1 MADEPKD
8 IQPPSAPSEDQAA
21 LDGMLAA
28 RSELLKDD
36 DPVGK
41 DYLADETPL
50 GTVDA
55 EGMLVQTPSALST
68 SIDDAGDDPQSV
80 AVDDMDL
87 DAMFSVPPEK
97 YQAPPPAEET
107 PAATLEEPV
116 ALPPLDAEAESP
128 MSQDEIDAIL
138 QAATT
143 PPPAPAALEE
153 TVEESA
159 PDAEPE
165 IEPEPSAIPAEQ
177 LDELKQL
184 AETEGPA
191 APPEREEP
199 AQHVLLDQSE
209 LDALVAGMAD
219 DAALVRK
226 EMDVPVV
233 GEGAPAEAVSLSQ
246 ENVDSLLGILDMA
259 PPVPAAEEAP
269 VAPVAEAAAPPAPAP
284 APAAAP
290 PAAPSQNEIS
300 QDMLD
305 ALIAAAATP
314 AQAAAEIGSENLA
327 AAATAADTG
336 PAVAPPGSAPAP
348 AKAAP
353 PATETDDL
361 DHLIDHAK
369 LKQHQ
374 QAAKAY
380 AATDPPAEK
389 VRGLPRAQSP
399 VLDFLSENAARVVA
413 SLAAG
418 LLVGGATFLWLYT
431 QQNQTPDLSIL
442 AAQRGSELEEAM
454 DAARKMIDEGEYTRA
469 AGLLEEAIDHAP
481 AGRERTD
488 AMFLRVEALYRG
500 VPDNAPLA
508 RFDAVQSEID
518 GVLAV
523 APDHP
528 RVPDAL
534 HWQARLHERGEL
546 PFAALDNY
554 DVLINRY
561 PEFAHMDEILVEGA
575 RLALSLGKPDIAARY
590 ADRLAQQFPDSPY
603 YPEAKLLQGDA
614 YARAGQRGAA
624 RQLYSE
630 SLRRDAPGEM
640 QAEAVLRLGRLAY
653 DEGNYDGAISQI
665 RSYLENTTTAVGND
679 AAYLLLAQALRKEGR
694 EEEARS
700 VLNNLLHFFPDSKL
714 LPDAYVELT
723 QTLEKLGERKG
734 ALQIANEGATRF
746 PENPQILKSLGEML
760 GLDGNPFSAATTLI
774 AAEEAGANDPAVL
787 LTAARHF
794 RTAGMLDES
803 QRTYDRLLSE
813 YGGSNES
820 FAGGVELAEMIYE
833 RGDSKRALERLEKIS
848 TATEGKPQQLPALLA
863 MADIYE
869 AVGLPER
876 VAEVS
881 EKAAGLTDDP
891 AVLARTAS
899 ALIKAGELAEGQEV
913 AERVDLAQVE
923 PKTAYGMLSALG
935 AALLTVDPP
944 RGIEKLEEAYA
955 NYPEARQAEVDYA
968 LIEAYLQADRV
979 SGARRVILD
988 MAARAKDK
996 PEDAPYL
1003 IDAASLWGDYLYG
1016 KNDFRGAADAYAL
1029 ADATTATSGAQVVD
1043 GKRTAHDWPRFQR
1056 ANALL
1061 KLSDLAGSL
1070 ALYDEIAQTKAP
1082 WAQEAA
1088 IKADFVRM
1096 QQRLRGESSAA
1107 PATAAAAETP
1117 RTQAG

>member
-1 MADEPKD
+1 MVDEPKD
-8 IQPPSAPSEDQAA
+8 TQPTPAPPPEAA

-28 RSELLKDD
+28 RSALLKND

-41 DYLADETPL
+41 DYLSDETPL
-50 GTVDA
+50 GNVDA
-55 EGMLVQTPSALST
+55 EGLLVQTPSALST
-68 SIDDAGDDPQSV
+68 SLDDAGEDPQSV
-80 AVDDMDL
+80 AVDDLDL
-87 DAMFSVPPEK
+87 DAMFSTPPEQ
-97 YQAPPPAEET
+97 YQAPPPAEEA
-107 PAATLEEPV
+107 PPDAAEEAV

-143 PPPAPAALEE
+143 PPPAPDAQADA
-153 TVEESA
+153 VDASA
-159 PDAEPE
+159 PEE
-165 IEPEPSAIPAEQ
+165 VSEIPAEQ
-177 LDELKQL
+177 LEELKQL
-184 AETEGPA
+184 AEAEGA
-191 APPEREEP
+191 AVPPEREEP
-199 AQHVLLDQSE
+199 AQHVFLDQSE

-219 DAALVRK
+219 DTALVRK

-233 GEGAPAEAVSLSQ
+233 GEGAPVEAVSLSK
-246 ENVDSLLGILDMA
+246 ENVDSLLGILDVA
-259 PPVPAAEEAP
+259 PPVPAAQAVAAAPP
-269 VAPVAEAAAPPAPAP
+269 VAVAPPPAPAPPAPA
-284 APAAAP
+284 AAAP
-290 PAAPSQNEIS
+290 TGDIS

-305 ALIAAAATP
+305 ALIAAAAAP
-314 AQAAAEIGSENLA
+314 GQASAEIGSENLA
-327 AAATAADTG
+327 AAATAANTG
-336 PAVAPPGSAPAP
+336 PAVPPPGSAPAP
-348 AKAAP
+348 AKQAP
-353 PATETDDL
+353 ATTETDDL
-361 DHLIDHAK
+361 DHLIDQAK

-389 VRGLPRAQSP
+389 LRGLPRAQRP

-418 LLVGGATFLWLYT
+418 LLVGGATFLWLHT

-454 DAARKMIDEGEYTRA
+454 DAARKMIDEGENTRA
-469 AGLLEEAIDHAP
+469 ASLLEEAIDHAP

-488 AMFLRVEALYRG
+488 AMFLRVEALYRS
-500 VPDNAPLA
+500 VPDHAPLA

-518 GVLAV
+518 GVLSV

-561 PEFAHMDEILVEGA
+561 PEFGHMDEILVEAA

-590 ADRLAQQFPDSPY
+590 ADRLAQEFPDSSY

-630 SLRRDAPGEM
+630 SLRGDAPGEM

-653 DEGNYDGAISQI
+653 NEGDYEGAINQI

-679 AAYLLLAQALRKEGR
+679 AAYLLLSQALRKEGR
-694 EEEARS
+694 EDEARS

-714 LPDAYVELT
+714 SANAYVELT
-723 QTLEKLGERKG
+723 QTLETLGERKG

-746 PENPQILKSLGEML
+746 PQDPQILKNLGEML

-774 AAEEAGANDPAVL
+774 AAEEAGANDPAVV

-803 QRTYDRLLSE
+803 QRTYDRLLIE

-833 RGDSKRALERLEKIS
+833 RGDSQRALERLEKIA

-869 AVGLPER
+869 AIGLPQR

-891 AVLARTAS
+891 AVLARTAA
-899 ALIKAGELAEGQEV
+899 ALITAGQLAEGQKV
-913 AERVDLAQVE
+913 ADRVDLAQVE
-923 PKTAYGMLSALG
+923 PAVAYGMLSALG
-935 AALLTVDPP
+935 VALLTVDPP

-955 NYPEARQAEVDYA
+955 NYPEARAAEVDYA
-968 LIEAYLQADRV
+968 LVEAYLQADRV

-1003 IDAASLWGDYLYG
+1003 IDAAALWGDYLYG
-1016 KNDFRGAADAYAL
+1016 KNDFRGAADAYTL
-1029 ADATTATSGAQVVD
+1029 ADATSATTGAQVVD

-1082 WAQEAA
+1082 WAREAA

-1096 QQRLRGESSAA
+1096 QQRLRGESPAP
-1107 PATAAAAETP
+1107 PATAAAVAP